1 MGVCY
6 RIGGDEFAVCIDRAD
21 PKRIEKAL
29 QELRGWLERENQTEP
44 MALRI
49 AWGYA
54 IRRDEK
60 QSAQTAL
67 NQADRRMYTHKQQI
81 KRIRLLEES

>member
-1 MGVCY
+1 
-6 RIGGDEFAVCIDRAD
+6 
-21 PKRIEKAL
+21 
-29 QELRGWLERENQTEP
+29 